1 MLIGL
6 AIVTLAIGILTW
18 KLVKVSD
25 DEDEEIEDNEWNNI
39 RRLARLIV
47 LTLITIG
54 CFPICFVIWTLSLTI
69 IIVVGIALMGINIVI
84 CIINRLKKNKER

>member
-1 MLIGL
+1 MNKNTIK
-6 AIVTLAIGILTW
+6 
-18 KLVKVSD
+18 KLVK
-25 DEDEEIEDNEWNNI
+25 
-39 RRLARLIV
+39 LIV

-84 CIINRLKKNKER
+84 CIINRLKNKER